1 MDPLIQ
7 TNHNRESYCTVF
19 IRGEFTTSLINTT
32 PHISFNVTS
41 HFSDG
46 RTGLLP
52 GEDAF
57 CDWVDIIQAGNDDA
71 AYVRTRTQALA
82 QPYAHQPH
90 PNNLHDPFNPILTIQ
105 KRKDKLSCPPKK
117 GKGQI
122 SATILL
128 LGGYVPETNFTVK
141 VRVTEGD
148 RTIFDLWTEFELR
161 YKDGVVVK

>member
-1 MDPLIQ
+1 M
-7 TNHNRESYCTVF
+7 
-19 IRGEFTTSLINTT
+19 
-32 PHISFNVTS
+32 TS

-57 CDWVDIIQAGNDDA
+57 CNWVDIIQAGNDDE
-71 AYVRTRTQALA
+71 AYVRTHTQAPA
-82 QPYAHQPH
+82 QEYAHQPH
-90 PNNLHDPFNPILTIQ
+90 PDIPDPFNPLLPMQ
-105 KRKDKLSCPPKK
+105 KHKGKLSCPPKK
-117 GKGQI
+117 GGAQI

-141 VRVTEGD
+141 VKVTEGG
-148 RTIFDLWTEFELR
+148 RTIFDLWTEFEMK